1 MPSPIVACALIASL
15 LLPATAR
22 SAPEPERAKAH
33 PTSAGAR
40 VTRVASRDGTLIAVE
55 CAGSG
60 PTVVMVH
67 GGTGDRTRW
76 SPMLPLLASRF
87 TACAMDRRGR
97 GDSGDGPGYSLQKE
111 AEDVAAVVDAQRGTT
126 YVLGHSFGAVTAL
139 EATFVTRRIAKLI
152 LYEPPLKDPATENV
166 AAADRIEQL
175 VREGR
180 REEALEH
187 FLLEVVRQTPGEI
200 TAMRS
205 RPSWPKLL
213 ATIDSQ
219 PRQIRALAA
228 YRFDPARIA
237 RVTVPTLLLMGSDTA
252 SPYLRSAVAEL
263 GRVLPRATTVLLEG
277 QSHNAVDAGRDELAR
292 AITAFLVAGEDPEPA
307 R

>member
-22 SAPEPERAKAH
+22 SAPAPERSTAH
-33 PTSAGAR
+33 PTPAGTR
-40 VTRVASRDGTLIAVE
+40 VTRVTSRDGTLIAVE
-55 CAGSG
+55 CGGSG
-60 PTVVMVH
+60 PTLLMVH

-97 GDSGDGPGYSLQKE
+97 GDSGDGPGYSLQRE
-111 AEDVAAVVDAQRGTT
+111 AEDVAAVVDAQPGTT

-152 LYEPPLKDPATENV
+152 LYEPPLKDPAAENV

-187 FLLEVVRQTPGEI
+187 FLLEVVRQTPGEVA
-200 TAMRS
+200 AMRS
-205 RPSWPKLL
+205 RPSWPRLR
-213 ATIDSQ
+213 ATIGSQ

-228 YRFDPARIA
+228 YRFDPTRIA
-237 RVTVPTLLLMGSDTA
+237 GVAVPTLLLVGSDTA
-252 SPYLRSAVAEL
+252 SPYLRSAVVEL
-263 GRVLPRATTVLLEG
+263 GRVLPRSTTVLLEG

-292 AITAFLVAGEDPEPA
+292 AITAFLVAGENP
-307 R
+307 

>member
-1 MPSPIVACALIASL
+1 MRSPVVACALIASL

-22 SAPEPERAKAH
+22 GAPGPERATAQ
-33 PTSAGAR
+33 PTPARAR

-60 PTVVMVH
+60 PTLLMVH

-76 SPMLPLLASRF
+76 TPMLPLLASRF
-87 TACAMDRRGR
+87 TACAMDWRGR

-111 AEDVAAVVDAQRGTT
+111 AEDVAAVVDAQPGTT

-152 LYEPPLKDPATENV
+152 LYEPPLKDPAAENV

-187 FLLEVVRQTPGEI
+187 FLLEVVRQPPGEVA
-200 TAMRS
+200 AMRS
-205 RPSWPKLL
+205 RPSWPKLR
-213 ATIDSQ
+213 ATIDAQ

-237 RVTVPTLLLMGSDTA
+237 RVAVPTLLLVGSDTA

-263 GRVLPRATTVLLEG
+263 GRVLPRSTTVALEG
-277 QSHNAVDAGRDELAR
+277 QSHNAIDDGRDELAR
-292 AITAFLVAGEDPEPA
+292 AIMAFLVAGENPQPT